1 VRVGIIGYGVVG
13 RALTQVFE
21 EKAHKVYV
29 NEVKVL
35 VGVKQNSKAEL
46 AQLCDII
53 FICVQTPTKKD
64 GLQNL
69 DYVEMVLE
77 DFSEVLTKLE
87 SKHNPLFVIKS
98 TVLPETTLALRIKYS
113 NLRIVVNPEFLR
125 AKTAV
130 ADARK
135 PDRIVIGTPVTE
147 DARLLFDF
155 YKDWNCPKLWFKNP
169 TDAELVKYF
178 SNAFAVHKVAFS
190 CEADR
195 ICKSFGCDS
204 KAVMNAVAVDKRFSG
219 SYLKIQGVIPVDS
232 PCLPKDIIALRKL
245 LKTCGA
251 DSELLDVIWKIGVQK
266 K

>member
-1 VRVGIIGYGVVG
+1 MTTVGIVGYGVVG
-13 RALTQVFE
+13 QALKRVFE

-29 NEVKVL
+29 NEVQVL
-35 VGVKQNSKAEL
+35 VGVTQKSKAEL

-69 DYVEMVLE
+69 DYIEMVLE

-87 SKHNPLFVIKS
+87 SKRNPLFVIKS
-98 TVLPETTLALRIKYS
+98 TVLPETTNSLRVKYP
-113 NLRIVVNPEFLR
+113 NLRIAVNPEFLR

-130 ADARK
+130 SDARK
-135 PDRIVIGTPVTE
+135 PDRIVVGTPITE

-169 TDAELVKYF
+169 TEAELVKYF

-195 ICKSFGCDS
+195 ICNSLKCNS
-204 KAVMNAVAVDKRFSG
+204 KAVMHAVAVDKRFSG
-219 SYLKIQGVIPVDS
+219 SYLKIQGAIAADS
-232 PCLPKDIIALRKL
+232 PCLPKDLVALRKL
-245 LKTCGA
+245 LKTRGA
-251 DSELLDVIWKIGVQK
+251 DSDLLDVIWKLGVEQ
-266 K
+266 